1 MYLFKFLISACC
13 LIPKPKCT
21 YSQKK
26 KKEIHQVSLNETEG
40 TDTYT
45 LELLLEFPFT
55 PERAILFPP
64 RAPFFLVLV
73 NQFIM
78 FLSQL

>member
-1 MYLFKFLISACC
+1 MLFNSKAKVYLFSE
-13 LIPKPKCT
+13 
-21 YSQKK
+21 K